1 MEVLIM
7 SQNALK
13 VSTWGNSL
21 GIRLPKKIVN
31 ELNISDGT
39 MLDVKVVDN
48 QIILDPKD
56 EIDKL
61 FSNFDFE
68 EFYKNN
74 KLEEIDFGEPVGNEI
89 F

>member
-1 MEVLIM
+1 M

>member
-1 MEVLIM
+1 M
-7 SQNALK
+7 SQNTLK
-13 VSTWGNSL
+13 VSKWGNSL
-21 GIRLPKKIVN
+21 GIRLPKKIIN

-39 MLDVKVVDN
+39 MLDVKVVNN
-48 QIILDPKD
+48 QIILNPKD

-74 KLEEIDFGEPVGNEI
+74 KLEEIDFDEPVGNEM

>member
-1 MEVLIM
+1 M

-21 GIRLPKKIVN
+21 GIRLPKKIIN

>member
-1 MEVLIM
+1 MV
-7 SQNALK
+7 QNALK

-21 GIRLPKKIVN
+21 GIRLPKKIIN

-39 MLDVKVVDN
+39 MLNVKVVDN

-74 KLEEIDFGEPVGNEI
+74 KLEEIDFGEPVGNEM

>member
-1 MEVLIM
+1 M

-21 GIRLPKKIVN
+21 GIRLPKKIIN

-74 KLEEIDFGEPVGNEI
+74 KLEEIDFGEPVGNEM